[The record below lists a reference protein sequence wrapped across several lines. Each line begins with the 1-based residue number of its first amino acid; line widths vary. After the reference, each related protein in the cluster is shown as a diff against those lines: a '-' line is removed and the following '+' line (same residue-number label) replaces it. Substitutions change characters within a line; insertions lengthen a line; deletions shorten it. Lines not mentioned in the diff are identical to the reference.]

1 MKTEHYQTIEVS
13 KNQQVITVALNRPDK
28 KNAMSFAMMR
38 ELLHLAGNLKKQ
50 RSIRAVILTGAG
62 EDFCAGIDLSDLN
75 QPKEQAFALW
85 ELIKP
90 CQSLFQRVC
99 LVWRY
104 LPMPVIAVINGHC
117 LGAGLQLVM
126 ACDIR
131 IATAD
136 SKFAIMEAKWGLVPD
151 MGITQ
156 SALGVVTADVL
167 KELAMTARMIEGS
180 AAKELGII
188 SHLSDEP
195 MSQAESLI
203 AEIEARSPD
212 AVLASK
218 RVINRMYKQSVCT
231 LYQEKLWQTKL
242 LLGHNRKLAM
252 KKAKDSSVKFIKR
265 QFS

>member
-1 MKTEHYQTIEVS
+1 MKTNHYQTIDVTINE
-13 KNQQVITVALNRPDK
+13 QVATVTLNRPSK

-38 ELLHLAGNLKKQ
+38 ELLHLAKQIKKE
-50 RSIRAVILTGAG
+50 RTLRAVILTGAG

-90 CQSLFQRVC
+90 CQSMFQRVC
-99 LVWRY
+99 LIWRD
-104 LPMPVIAVINGHC
+104 LPVPVIAVLDGHC

-126 ACDIR
+126 ACDMR
-131 IATAD
+131 IATHN

-156 SALGVVTADVL
+156 SALGVVSSDVL
-167 KELAMTARMIEGS
+167 KELAMTARIIDSDS
-180 AAKELGII
+180 AKALGVV
-188 SHLSDEP
+188 SHLSDDP
-195 MSQAESLI
+195 MSEANSFI
-203 AEIEARSPD
+203 AEMKNRSPD

-218 RVINRMYKQSVCT
+218 RVINRMYKQSACT

-252 KKAKDSSVKFIKR
+252 KKAKDTSVQFIKR
-265 QFS
+265 QFG